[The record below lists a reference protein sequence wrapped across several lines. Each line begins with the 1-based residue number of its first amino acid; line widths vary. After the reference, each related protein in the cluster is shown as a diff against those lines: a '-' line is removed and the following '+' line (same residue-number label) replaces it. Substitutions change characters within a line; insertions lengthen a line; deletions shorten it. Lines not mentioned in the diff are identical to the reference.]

1 MRMSYWIRAH
11 ASPAPLATSLIVALL
26 ALSAAGQTSA
36 QTSPARGPIP
46 VTVAVAAQ
54 MPMEDYLGLLRQIAP
69 AAERGARQYLA
80 AIRLKCSRNLGS
92 DELRIA
98 LGQDSGDPQLLE
110 LIRASHLRDEAA
122 RERAMRQIRC
132 PQGSAP

>member
-1 MRMSYWIRAH
+1 MRTPYWIRLQVL
-11 ASPAPLATSLIVALL
+11 PAPLATSLIVAFL

-46 VTVAVAAQ
+46 VAAQ

-69 AAERGARQYLA
+69 AAETGARQYLA

>member
-1 MRMSYWIRAH
+1 MKFPCLIRTH
-11 ASPAPLATSLIVALL
+11 AAPAPLAPSLIVALL
-26 ALSAAGQTSA
+26 ALSAGERTNA

-46 VTVAVAAQ
+46 VAAQ

-69 AAERGARQYLA
+69 AAETGARQYLA

-98 LGQDSGDPQLLE
+98 LGQDRGDPQLLE
-110 LIRASHLRDEAA
+110 LIRASHMRDEAA
-122 RERAMRQIRC
+122 RERAVRQIRC

>member
-1 MRMSYWIRAH
+1 MKTPYWIRSQT
-11 ASPAPLATSLIVALL
+11 SPVPLATSLIVALL
-26 ALSAAGQTSA
+26 ALPAAVTTSA

-46 VTVAVAAQ
+46 VAAQ

-69 AAERGARQYLA
+69 AAEMGARQYLA

-92 DELRIA
+92 SELRLA
-98 LGQDSGDPQLLE
+98 LSKDSGDPQLLE
-110 LIRASHLRDEAA
+110 LIRASHLRDEAG

>member
-1 MRMSYWIRAH
+1 MRTPYRIRLQAL
-11 ASPAPLATSLIVALL
+11 PAPLATSHIVALL
-26 ALSAAGQTSA
+26 ALSATATTSA

-46 VTVAVAAQ
+46 VAAQ

-69 AAERGARQYLA
+69 AAETGARQYLA

-110 LIRASHLRDEAA
+110 LIRASHLRDDAG

>member
-1 MRMSYWIRAH
+1 MRTPYWIRLPAL
-11 ASPAPLATSLIVALL
+11 PAPLATSLIVALL
-26 ALSAAGQTSA
+26 APSAAGQTSA

-46 VTVAVAAQ
+46 VAAQ

-69 AAERGARQYLA
+69 AAEMGARQYLA

-98 LGQDSGDPQLLE
+98 LGQHSGDPQLLE
-110 LIRASHLRDEAA
+110 LIRASHLRDEAG
-122 RERAMRQIRC
+122 RDRAMRQIRC

>member
-1 MRMSYWIRAH
+1 MKNSCLIRSQ
-11 ASPAPLATSLIVALL
+11 ASPVPLAAPLIVALL

-36 QTSPARGPIP
+36 QTSPARGAIP
-46 VTVAVAAQ
+46 VAAQ

-69 AAERGARQYLA
+69 AADTGARQYLA
-80 AIRLKCSRNLGS
+80 AVRLKCARVLGS
-92 DELRIA
+92 GDLRLA
-98 LGQDSGDPQLLE
+98 LSQDSGDPQLLE
-110 LIRASHLRDEAA
+110 LIRASHLRDAAA

>member
-1 MRMSYWIRAH
+1 M
-11 ASPAPLATSLIVALL
+11 PLIVALL
-26 ALSAAGQTSA
+26 ALSATATTSA

-46 VTVAVAAQ
+46 VAAQ

-122 RERAMRQIRC
+122 RERAVRQIRC

>member
-1 MRMSYWIRAH
+1 MRTPYWIRLQAL
-11 ASPAPLATSLIVALL
+11 PGPLAMPLIVALL
-26 ALSAAGQTSA
+26 ALSAGERTNA

-46 VTVAVAAQ
+46 VAAQ

-69 AAERGARQYLA
+69 AAETGARQYLA

-110 LIRASHLRDEAA
+110 LIRASHLRDDAG
-122 RERAMRQIRC
+122 RERAMSQIRC

>member
-1 MRMSYWIRAH
+1 MRTPYWIRLQAL
-11 ASPAPLATSLIVALL
+11 PAPLATSLIVALL
-26 ALSAAGQTSA
+26 ALSATATTSA

-46 VTVAVAAQ
+46 VAAQ

-110 LIRASHLRDEAA
+110 LIRASHLRDEAG
-122 RERAMRQIRC
+122 RDRAMRQIRC

>member
-1 MRMSYWIRAH
+1 MRTPYWIRLQAL
-11 ASPAPLATSLIVALL
+11 PAPLATSLIVALL
-26 ALSAAGQTSA
+26 ALSATATTSA

-46 VTVAVAAQ
+46 VAAQ

-69 AAERGARQYLA
+69 AAETGARQYLA

-122 RERAMRQIRC
+122 RERAVRQIRC

>member
-1 MRMSYWIRAH
+1 MRTPYWIRLQAL
-11 ASPAPLATSLIVALL
+11 PAPLATSLIVALL

-46 VTVAVAAQ
+46 VAAQ

-69 AAERGARQYLA
+69 AAETGARQYLA

-110 LIRASHLRDEAA
+110 LIRASHLRDEAG
-122 RERAMRQIRC
+122 RERAMRQVRC

>member
-1 MRMSYWIRAH
+1 MRTPYWIRLPAL
-11 ASPAPLATSLIVALL
+11 PAPLATSLIVALL
-26 ALSAAGQTSA
+26 APSAAGQTSA

-46 VTVAVAAQ
+46 VAAQ

-69 AAERGARQYLA
+69 AAEMGARQYLG

-122 RERAMRQIRC
+122 RDRAMRQIRC